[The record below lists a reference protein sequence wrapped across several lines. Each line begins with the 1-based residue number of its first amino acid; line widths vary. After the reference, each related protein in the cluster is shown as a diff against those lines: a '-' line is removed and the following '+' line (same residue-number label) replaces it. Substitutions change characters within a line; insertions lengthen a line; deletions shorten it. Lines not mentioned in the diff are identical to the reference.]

1 MHMRRLLAPLLIL
14 LTTLACVSATAQSV
28 SWPAFGPVR
37 NLLRFDGFT
46 DTVPDFVGPIDGSA
60 LLTIF
65 TEGNHYPVLLP
76 LVLQRFPQWCRVNHA
91 CEADPARILVVT
103 LPQPMVVRMLTE
115 GGISLGNAVLPI
127 GRDKPVFPDLVMG
140 GVAPLRQLRAAGVVE
155 GQARIFAHSLG
166 MGMLVP
172 KALTGVGD
180 LEQFSQRI
188 NRLIVASPSEPGAR
202 QQYRAT
208 SAALL
213 GEQAT
218 AQLFAHEVVSFAGR
232 LGIQHRDVPYAL
244 LNDYADGGLIFS
256 HLANFYAHAFP
267 ERLRAVAVPGAERFG
282 QDIAI
287 VRTMRSHALAA
298 SFERFFMEVAPV
310 AYPEGGFAVLGPAFG
325 TPVDL

>member
-1 MHMRRLLAPLLIL
+1 MRMRRLLAPLLIL
-14 LTTLACVSATAQSV
+14 LTTLACESATAQSV

-60 LLTIF
+60 QLTIF

-76 LVLQRFPQWCRVNHA
+76 LVLQRFPEWCRANHA
-91 CEADPARILVVT
+91 CEADPARILIVT

-115 GGISLGNAVLPI
+115 GGISLGNAILPI

-140 GVAPLRQLRAAGVVE
+140 GVAPLRQLHAAGLVE

-166 MGMLVP
+166 MGLLVS
-172 KALTGVGD
+172 KTLTGIGD

-188 NRLIVASPSEPGAR
+188 NRLVVASTSEPGAR

-218 AQLFAHEVVSFAGR
+218 AQMFAHEVVSFAGR

-256 HLANFYAHAFP
+256 HLAKFYAHVFP
-267 ERLRAVAVPGAERFG
+267 ERLRALAAPGAERFG

-287 VRTMRSHALAA
+287 VRTMRGHALAA
-298 SFERFFMEVAPV
+298 SFERFFMEVAPA

>member
-1 MHMRRLLAPLLIL
+1 MLHRLIL
-14 LTTLACVSATAQSV
+14 LTALACVSVKAQSV
-28 SWPAFGPVR
+28 PWPAFGPMR

-60 LLTIF
+60 QLTIF
-65 TEGNHYPVLLP
+65 AEGNHYPVLLP
-76 LVLQRFPQWCRVNHA
+76 LVLQRFPEWCGANHA
-91 CEADPARILVVT
+91 CEVDAAQILVVT

-127 GRDKPVFPDLVMG
+127 GPDKPVFPDLVMAG
-140 GVAPLRQLRAAGVVE
+140 LAPLRQLRAAGVVE
-155 GQARIFAHSLG
+155 GQAWIFAHSLG
-166 MGMLVP
+166 MGMLVSRT
-172 KALTGVGD
+172 LTGIGD
-180 LEQFSQRI
+180 LEQFAQRI

-213 GEQAT
+213 GEQVT
-218 AQLFAHEVVSFAGR
+218 AQLFAHEVASFAGR

-244 LNDYADGGLIFS
+244 LNDHADGGLIFS

-267 ERLRAVAVPGAERFG
+267 ERLRALAVPGAERFG

-287 VRTMRSHALAA
+287 VRTMRNHALAA

-310 AYPEGGFAVLGPAFG
+310 AYPEGGIRRSRPGIWHAG
-325 TPVDL
+325 

>member
-1 MHMRRLLAPLLIL
+1 MRMRRLLAPLLIL

-28 SWPAFGPVR
+28 PWPAFGPVR

-60 LLTIF
+60 QLTIF

-76 LVLQRFPQWCRVNHA
+76 LVLQRFPEWCRANHA
-91 CEADPARILVVT
+91 CEVDAAQILVVT

-166 MGMLVP
+166 MGMLVS
-172 KALTGVGD
+172 KTLTGIGD

-213 GEQAT
+213 GELAT

-256 HLANFYAHAFP
+256 HLANFYAHVFP